1 MAFAKITTMDPIVI
15 MIWGIAVQK
24 ILIWIQVMQRG
35 IVALANVKSKTHGGS
50 RMFVLDPFTI
60 MILVIVSNQIIINK
74 KIGDFLIISSK
85 YVCNCFISLKKR

>member
-35 IVALANVKSKTHGGS
+35 IVALVNVKSKTHGGS
-50 RMFVLDPFTI
+50 RYSKIFVLDPTAITI
-60 MILVIVSNQIIINK
+60 SVIAAN
-74 KIGDFLIISSK
+74 
-85 YVCNCFISLKKR
+85 